1 MTDTTQGGRVGSA
14 GYRERARE
22 GDEIRATAQAL
33 SEAGVKAVMLSLIDN
48 AGMHRVKCIPLERL
62 ADAVTSGV
70 GLATLVSVWLVHDLF
85 AATMAVDP
93 DEPSA
98 DLRLIPDLSACAPLA
113 AQPGWAWCPVDQFDQ
128 EGQPWGACSR
138 LFLKGMVARLA
149 ERGVTLRGAFELEW
163 FVGIDGD
170 PDPIPLNRGPAYSAI
185 ATTSAPFLLDLV
197 DALTAEGIAVQQFHP
212 EYSPGQFEMSIGPM
226 DALEAA
232 DATVLFR
239 QTIRGV
245 TASHGLVTSFS
256 PKVSA
261 QALGNGA
268 HLHFSLWNRET
279 VNLLAGGSAVLGMHE
294 AGESFVAGVL
304 DELPALL
311 AVTAPSVVSYLR
323 LKPGVSSGAYRAW
336 GRENREA
343 ALRFITGMV
352 GGRDR
357 STNVEFKPIDLAANP
372 YLAIG
377 AIIAAGL
384 EGIEKSLR
392 LPPPTTRAPA
402 SLTEDERRELGIDR
416 LPESLDEAVSRM
428 EASSVLRTA
437 MGDLLFETFL
447 ATRRKEWEAFGQ
459 LDDESMIRAHRWRY

>member
-1 MTDTTQGGRVGSA
+1 
-14 GYRERARE
+14 
-22 GDEIRATAQAL
+22 
-33 SEAGVKAVMLSLIDN
+33 
-48 AGMHRVKCIPLERL
+48 
-62 ADAVTSGV
+62 
-70 GLATLVSVWLVHDLF
+70 
-85 AATMAVDP
+85 
-93 DEPSA
+93 
-98 DLRLIPDLSACAPLA
+98 
-113 AQPGWAWCPVDQFDQ
+113 
-128 EGQPWGACSR
+128 
-138 LFLKGMVARLA
+138 LFLKAMVNRLA

-163 FVGIDGD
+163 FVGRSGD
-170 PDPIPLNRGPAYSAI
+170 PDPTPLNRGPAYSAI
-185 ATTSAPFLLDLV
+185 ATTTAPFLLDLM
-197 DALTAEGIAVQQFHP
+197 DALTAEGLAVQQFHP
-212 EYSPGQFEMSIGPM
+212 EHAPGQFEMSISPR

-268 HLHFSLWNRET
+268 HLHFSLWDREG
-279 VNLLAGGSAVLGMHE
+279 VNLLTGGSAAMDMQDV
-294 AGESFVAGVL
+294 GESFVAGVL
-304 DELPALL
+304 EELPSLI

-323 LKPGVSSGAYRAW
+323 LKPGVASGAFRAW

-384 EGIEKSLR
+384 DGMERSLR
-392 LPPPTTRAPA
+392 LPPPTTKAPG
-402 SLTEDERRELGIDR
+402 SLTEEERQKLGIDR
-416 LPESLDEAVSRM
+416 LPESLDEAVSSM
-428 EASSVLRTA
+428 EESSVLQEA
-437 MGDLLFETFL
+437 MGDVLFETFL
-447 ATRRKEWEAFGQ
+447 ATRRKEWEKFGS
-459 LDDESMIRAHRWRY
+459 LDDESVIRAHRWRY

>member
-1 MTDTTQGGRVGSA
+1 MTDTALSGRVEQVL
-14 GYRERARE
+14 R
-22 GDEIRATAQAL
+22 
-33 SEAGVKAVMLSLIDN
+33 EAGVKAVMLSLIDN
-48 AGMHRVKCIPLERL
+48 AGMNRVKCIPLERL
-62 ADAVTSGV
+62 ADAATSGV
-70 GLATLVSVWLVHDLF
+70 GLATLVSVWLVDDLF
-85 AATMAVDP
+85 AATRHADP

-113 AQPGWAWCPVDQFDQ
+113 AQPGWAWCPVDHYDQ
-128 EGQPWGACSR
+128 EGRPWAACSR
-138 LFLKGMVARLA
+138 LFLKAMTDRLA

-163 FVGIDGD
+163 FVGLPAD
-170 PDPIPLNRGPAYSAI
+170 PDPVPLNRGPAYSAI

-197 DALTAEGIAVQQFHP
+197 DALTAEGMAVQQFHP
-212 EYSPGQFEMSIGPM
+212 EHSPGQFEMSIGPR
-226 DALEAA
+226 DAVEAA

-245 TASHGLVTSFS
+245 TTSHGLVTSFS

-268 HLHFSLWNRET
+268 HFHFSLWNRED
-279 VNLLAGGSAVLGMHE
+279 VNLLTGGSAVLDMQDM
-294 AGESFVAGVL
+294 GESFVAGVL
-304 DELPALL
+304 EELPALV

-377 AIIAAGL
+377 SIIAAGL
-384 EGIEKSLR
+384 DGMERSLR
-392 LPPPTTRAPA
+392 LPPPTTKAPG
-402 SLTEDERRELGIDR
+402 SLTEEERRHLGIDR
-416 LPESLDEAVSRM
+416 LPESLDEAASTM
-428 EASSVLRTA
+428 EASSVLRKA
-437 MGDLLFETFL
+437 MGDVLFETFL
-447 ATRRKEWEAFGQ
+447 ATRRKEWEKFGG
-459 LDDESMIRAHRWRY
+459 LEEEAMIRAHRWRY